1 MSVSRIQELDID
13 RRPLVTGIYGLSAA
27 NEFYVDKDLCRY
39 HLWQELYLYLHEK
52 GYITLF
58 YNIAENLFSYQERD
72 LELFFRRA
80 EVNDERH
87 HQESRPQT
95 SSSRRHPRCRG
106 PLGFAHPYN
115 PTNSPAS
122 SVASDSRSNRPSPSV
137 QTSEGLSNATELQS
151 HHPDIMVG
159 GDRTK
164 GRFYQTKRSL
174 PDLFDRCF
182 RYADDYPNRKLAVVF
197 TTPESSEIDPRQ
209 YSTVIAKIKPL
220 VLGHSKAN
228 LPLRFL
234 ILYSVA
240 NASALYKSGGGQFFY
255 HPYFK
260 DLFFPQTQDELHI
273 RIDHTTL
280 FRIGRPGMD
289 EIGNVLNKRRVEE
302 NGLAGLFNIPFETV
316 CRNLWQDF
324 PLRDEQGNKIT
335 DIDTQRARQLQTVT
349 EMMPPALPKHIL
361 ELSLQ
366 KLKDEG
372 GWKKLDSL
380 IGIDDIKNKLRA
392 YINAF
397 HEFREGRNS
406 TFYPHIALTGNPG
419 TGKTTVARLIGEIL
433 REEGLLT
440 HGHFVETSRPGLVGQ
455 YVGETSIKTSE
466 VCQQARGGVLFVDE
480 AYLLCDESQ
489 QGGSGPDYGRESIG
503 AMLPFMTSEGKD
515 YVFIFAGYPDKIDY
529 FLDNGNPGLRR
540 RVPYVW
546 NIEDYKPDVLYQIA
560 ANALGDMAVT
570 EEFRTALRMLLAYKY
585 GMRSPK
591 NWGNAGEVEIIVQ
604 KIKTNYSEQG
614 KGGPMDV
621 DCIPEEYM
629 RHIKDIS
636 PEEEQAIMHDLDELI
651 GLREVKKQ
659 LRELITK
666 VKSDRN
672 IMRLTN
678 CIAPS
683 EENMNYIFSGNPGT
697 GKTTVAKMLGRI
709 LHGFGILESPEV
721 IEATVSKIN
730 KGNPAHNMIEFFDK
744 AIGKVLFI
752 DEAYSL
758 INTGDTRAI
767 DAMTEALTNENYKGK
782 MCVILAGYPTHMTRL
797 IKSNDGIT
805 RRFPNKIH
813 FEDYTNEELWRI
825 LQLMAAHHQPIPLTI
840 AEDCPPYAIDYF
852 SRISREEFSNAGEAK
867 NLLDKLYRKMSK
879 RVLKQHLTEYS
890 ILPEDFDTFGR
901 IDPALVKIDDGT
913 SQRSPLERLD
923 NLQGIDKIKKQFE
936 KYLEKLEFSIN
947 HPQNP
952 RFLPH
957 MAFLGNP
964 GTGKTTVAR
973 IFGDILR
980 EKNILENGKFI
991 ETTAKDFIAGYI
1003 GGTQE
1008 KALAKCEEARGGVM
1022 FIDEAYELYQR
1033 EDEHGYAKEALGVI
1047 LTELVS
1053 RNDTLYIFAGYSREM
1068 NEFLDNANPGL
1079 RSRIP
1084 NIFEFEDY
1092 PPVTLNAIIRSKLK
1106 GVETTPEFDKWLELA
1121 VENLYNMRNPFTF
1134 GNAREM
1140 DTMAVEI
1147 LDMYRELHGR
1157 RGPLDADCIPENYLA
1172 SLREMTPEREEELRR
1187 ELDSMIGLDNV
1198 KETLWKITNN
1208 AKGQRK
1214 KINRGVSRNKL
1225 ANLTFL
1231 FMGNPGTGKTTV
1243 AQLLGK
1249 IFHGYG
1255 LLSSD
1260 EVKIYTKDKIV
1271 DKYVG
1276 GTLKNVTKMFDESF
1290 GRVLFIDEAYMLA
1303 EDEWGKEALDQITAL
1318 MANPNYKGKMAIVMA
1333 GYTDCINQML
1343 NSNPGL
1349 SSRFKHK
1356 IMFNDYTNEQ
1366 LWQILENDL
1375 RKQNLIIS
1383 KEECKPYADIYFNL
1397 KRQAS
1402 KNFGNVRECVNL
1414 QEEVVN
1420 NQNNRIGNAP
1430 SDVDD
1435 EFLMTILPEDFPYYA
1450 EIKEQDLKKGDQ
1462 TPLNV
1467 EPPMPDNGEPSNNIC
1482 IDCTANDQK
1491 KRVVEINDIES
1502 AVGLLHSSH
1511 GEGTAF
1517 IISLAQRYILT
1528 CSHVIENVTPG
1539 DTLEFKLR
1547 SGDFSTQARPLWSN
1561 FSYDMAILV
1570 LEDLPEDARYLELD
1584 SNVEKDP
1591 EKLTKVI
1598 MCGYPDGSEFATGVS
1613 LVEGSINN
1621 YEKNHQWLDRQYDS
1635 IYANLSATHGCSGG
1649 PVIRQ
1654 EDMTVIGL
1662 IQGGKVGGEIQIIT
1676 DIHQLFRDKNLNIKC

>member
-13 RRPLVTGIYGLSAA
+13 SRPLVTGIYGLSAA

-52 GYITLF
+52 GYITVF
-58 YNIAENLFSYQERD
+58 YNNAENLFSYQERD

-115 PTNSPAS
+115 PTNNPANS
-122 SVASDSRSNRPSPSV
+122 GASDSNSSRPIPSA
-137 QTSEGLSNATELQS
+137 QPSEGSSNATELQS

-164 GRFYQTKRSL
+164 GRFYQTKRGL

-182 RYADDYPNRKLAVVF
+182 RYADDFPNRKLAVVF
-197 TTPESSEIDPRQ
+197 PTPESSEIEPRQ
-209 YSTVIAKIKPL
+209 YSTVIAKIEPL
-220 VLGHSKAN
+220 VMGHSKAN
-228 LPLRFL
+228 LSLRF
-234 ILYSVA
+234 IVLYSKP
-240 NASALYKSGGGQFFY
+240 NTEKLFDPSDCGSFFY
-255 HPYFK
+255 LKNFK
-260 DLFFPQTQDELHI
+260 DLFN
-273 RIDHTTL
+273 TTNL

-289 EIGNVLNKRRVEE
+289 EIGNVLNKRRLEE
-302 NGLAGLFNIPFETV
+302 NGLSGLFNMPFETV

-324 PLRDEQGNKIT
+324 PLRDEHGNKIT
-335 DIDTQRARQLQTVT
+335 DPDTHRARQLQTVT

-361 ELSLQ
+361 ELTLQ

-380 IGIDDIKNKLRA
+380 IGMDDIKNNIRA
-392 YINAF
+392 YIKAF
-397 HEFREGRNS
+397 KDFREGRNL
-406 TFYPHIALTGNPG
+406 TFNPHIALTGNPG

-440 HGHFVETSRPGLVGQ
+440 HGHIVETSRPGLVGQ

-466 VCQQARGGVLFVDE
+466 VCQQARGGILFVDE

-489 QGGSGPDYGRESIG
+489 QGGSGPDYGIESIG
-503 AMLPFMTSEGKD
+503 AMLPFMLSEGKD

-529 FLDNGNPGLRR
+529 FLKHGNPGLSS

-560 ANALGDMAVT
+560 MNALGDMAVT
-570 EEFRTALRMLLAYKY
+570 EGFRTALRMLLAYKY

-591 NWGNAGEVEIIVQ
+591 NWGNAREVEKIVQ
-604 KIKTNYSEQG
+604 KIRTNYTEQG
-614 KGGPMDV
+614 KVGPMDV

-672 IMRLTN
+672 MMRLTN
-678 CIAPS
+678 CIAPA
-683 EENMNYIFSGNPGT
+683 EENMNYVFSGNRGT

-721 IEATVSKIN
+721 IEAPVSKIN
-730 KGNPAHNMIEFFDK
+730 KGNPAHNMMEFFDK
-744 AIGKVLFI
+744 AVGKVLFI

-758 INTGDTRAI
+758 INAGDTRAI

-782 MCVILAGYPTHMTRL
+782 ICVILAGYPTEMTRL
-797 IKSNDGIT
+797 IKSNGGMT

-825 LQLMAAHHQPIPLTI
+825 LRLMAAHHQPIPLSI
-840 AEDCPPYAIDYF
+840 AEDCHPYAIDHF
-852 SRISREEFSNAGEAK
+852 SRIPREEFSNAGEAE
-867 NLLDKLYRKMSK
+867 NLLAKLYRKMSN
-879 RVLKQHLTEYS
+879 RVLEQHLTEYS
-890 ILPEDFDTFGR
+890 ILPEDFDTFGK
-901 IDPALVKIDDGT
+901 IDPVLVKIEDGT
-913 SQRSPLERLD
+913 VQRSPLERLD
-923 NLQGIDKIKKQFE
+923 SLQGIDKIKKQFE
-936 KYLEKLEFSIN
+936 KYLKKLEFSIN
-947 HPQNP
+947 HPQSP
-952 RFLPH
+952 RFRPH
-957 MAFLGNP
+957 IAFLGNP

-973 IFGDILR
+973 IIGDILR
-980 EKNILENGKFI
+980 EKNILKNGKFI
-991 ETTAKDFIAGYI
+991 EAKAENFIAGFE
-1003 GGTQE
+1003 GGTRE
-1008 KALAKCEEARGGVM
+1008 KTLAKCEEARGGVM
-1022 FIDEAYELYQR
+1022 FIDEAHQFYKQK
-1033 EDEHGYAKEALGVI
+1033 DEPGYAYAQEALGVI
-1047 LTELVS
+1047 LTELES
-1053 RNDTLYIFAGYSREM
+1053 RNDTLYIFAGYKNQM
-1068 NEFLDNANPGL
+1068 NEFLDKADDGL

-1092 PPVTLNAIIRSKLK
+1092 KPSTLTTIICSKLK
-1106 GVETTPEFDKWLELA
+1106 GLERTSEFDKWLKLA
-1121 VENLYNMRNPFTF
+1121 IENLYNMRNPFTF

-1147 LDMYRELHGR
+1147 LDMYRELHDS
-1157 RGPLDADCIPENYLA
+1157 RGPLDVDCIPENYLA
-1172 SLREMTPEREEELRR
+1172 SLRGMTPEREAELRM
-1187 ELDSMIGLDNV
+1187 ELESMIGLDNV
-1198 KETLWKITNN
+1198 KKTIWTITDSC
-1208 AKGQRK
+1208 KGKRK
-1214 KINRGVSRNKL
+1214 KLQRGISVNEQE
-1225 ANLTFL
+1225 NLTFL
-1231 FMGNPGTGKTTV
+1231 FLGNPGTGKTTV

-1249 IFHGYG
+1249 ILNGYG

-1260 EVKIYTKDKIV
+1260 EVRIYTKDMII

-1276 GTLKNVTKMFDESF
+1276 SIPKNVTKMFDESF

-1303 EDEWGKEALDQITAL
+1303 EDEHGKEALDQITAL
-1318 MANPNYKGKMAIVMA
+1318 MDNQYYKGKMAVVMA
-1333 GYTDCINQML
+1333 GYVDKISHML
-1343 NSNPGL
+1343 DSNSGL
-1349 SSRFKHK
+1349 SSRFKYHVL
-1356 IMFNDYTNEQ
+1356 FDDYTNEQ
-1366 LWQILENDL
+1366 LWQILENNL

-1383 KEECKPYADIYFNL
+1383 KDECKPYADAYFNY
-1397 KRQAS
+1397 KRRS
-1402 KNFGNVRECVNL
+1402 SRNFGNARDCRNL
-1414 QEEVVN
+1414 KDLVIA

-1430 SDVDD
+1430 DDVDD
-1435 EFLMTILPEDFPYYA
+1435 AYLMTILPEDFPFYA
-1450 EIKEQDLKKGDQ
+1450 EIKRILDSRRGGL
-1462 TPLNV
+1462 TPLNE
-1467 EPPMPDNGEPSNNIC
+1467 EPPTPVNDEPSNDIC
-1482 IDCTANDQK
+1482 IDCTADDK
-1491 KRVVEINDIES
+1491 EKRVVEIKDIES

-1517 IISLAQRYILT
+1517 IVSLAQKYILT
-1528 CSHVIENVTPG
+1528 CSHVIENVPPG

-1561 FSYDMAILV
+1561 YSYDMALLV
-1570 LEDLPEDARYLELD
+1570 LDDLPEDARFLELD
-1584 SNVEKDP
+1584 SNVEKAP

-1621 YEKNHQWLDRQYDS
+1621 YEKNRCWNDRQYDS

-1649 PVIRQ
+1649 PVVRQ
-1654 EDMTVIGL
+1654 EDMVVVGL
-1662 IQGGKVGGEIQIIT
+1662 LQGGKEGSEIQLIT
-1676 DIHQLFRDKNLNIKC
+1676 DIHQLFRDIVIKTN